1 MSLLGIS
8 LLLLYRWNISGQLFV
23 ETGPGT
29 ALLANY
35 SLSLTAFLLIR
46 RQVKMGEGKTAAWI
60 QLMIP
65 LFAATFGTVNVL
77 FTKEPFWMRWAV
89 LAALFSFAHGWFL
102 SIGAYGSIAVL
113 WNRERSWC
121 LGAISFCIL
130 FLALMVIY
138 LPGGLLL
145 GDSQQMLLQA
155 LGMQNLKT
163 WHPPF
168 VTSLWRLT
176 MLSGSAATLYML
188 KAAVY
193 MMAAVIIA
201 YALADRLRWRIAI
214 LTALLFFPP
223 LMLGVTLAPKDSEMF
238 VFTALSEAFLTLFVF
253 RTPRTRY
260 LYFSLLAST
269 LAIYS
274 RYNAASQ
281 CLFFIA
287 PAIAFWWIQHH
298 PVQTARKAVLIG
310 TPLFI
315 LFMIIP
321 YCAFFGNSQFFRQDQ
336 VFLEAMAKWDL
347 SGISFLSNSKEVIP
361 EKLINEP
368 YRAMNDTD
376 FIYSLY
382 YLPHVNLPTWWHR
395 DLKTGDRVE
404 GPVLRTPSY
413 SEWFR
418 IVTTYPKA
426 YLKHRWEIGKLLMV
440 MGQDFPTRINAKWR
454 SWEKRLGLS
463 PLPAPFAGTV
473 AYRALSAWID
483 YGSLLPHLVYFIL
496 SASLCLTG
504 LLLLHWQVF
513 PVEKSS
519 LTLIYYFSLS
529 GICLTVPLIFLA
541 APYYRYLVPQIFSSI
556 LALIITIRFFARR
569 YYLHVEDLT

>member
-1 MSLLGIS
+1 
-8 LLLLYRWNISGQLFV
+8 
-23 ETGPGT
+23 
-29 ALLANY
+29 
-35 SLSLTAFLLIR
+35 
-46 RQVKMGEGKTAAWI
+46 
-60 QLMIP
+60 
-65 LFAATFGTVNVL
+65 
-77 FTKEPFWMRWAV
+77 
-89 LAALFSFAHGWFL
+89 
-102 SIGAYGSIAVL
+102 
-113 WNRERSWC
+113 
-121 LGAISFCIL
+121 
-130 FLALMVIY
+130 
-138 LPGGLLL
+138 
-145 GDSQQMLLQA
+145 MLLQA

-176 MLSGSAATLYML
+176 MISDYAATLYML
-188 KAAVY
+188 KAVAY
-193 MMAAVIIA
+193 MTAAVIIA

-214 LTALLFFPP
+214 LTTLLFFPP

-281 CLFFIA
+281 CLFFIV
-287 PAIAFWWIQHH
+287 PAIAFWRIQHY

-321 YCAFFGNSQFFRQDQ
+321 YCTFFGNSHFFRQDKI
-336 VFLEAMAKWDL
+336 FLEAIAKWDL
-347 SGISFLSNSKEVIP
+347 AGISFLSNSKKVIP
-361 EKLINEP
+361 ENLINEP
-368 YRAMNDTD
+368 YRDMNDKD
-376 FIYSLY
+376 FIYSLS

-413 SEWFR
+413 GEWFR
-418 IVTTYPKA
+418 IVKTNPKA
-426 YLKHRWEIGKLLMV
+426 YLKHRWETGKLLMV
-440 MGQDFPTRINAKWR
+440 MDQDFPARINDEWR
-454 SWEKRLGLS
+454 SWEKRFGLS

-496 SASLCLTG
+496 SAGLCLMG
-504 LLLLHWQVF
+504 LLLLDWQVF

-529 GICLTVPLIFLA
+529 GMCLTVPLFFLA
-541 APYYRYLVPQIFSSI
+541 APYYRYLVPQIFSCV
-556 LALIITIRFFARR
+556 LVLIISIRFFARR
-569 YYLHVEDLT
+569 YYLHVEDLEVP